1 MNGFLEAQ
9 PLNTRRCLSVCLSAC
24 LPACLSCQ
32 LALFTHKTSTDA
44 RVAPVFLEQLY
55 MCILYVYKCT
65 GGVQKYNCS
74 NQSVCAASLHC
85 ASSTTFV
92 VLVF

>member
-1 MNGFLEAQ
+1 MAL
-9 PLNTRRCLSVCLSAC
+9 PVCLSVCL
-24 LPACLSCQ
+24 PVCLSFQ
-32 LALFTHKTSTDA
+32 LALFTHETSTDA

-85 ASSTTFV
+85 ASSTTCV
-92 VLVF
+92 VLVTQQVEYLP